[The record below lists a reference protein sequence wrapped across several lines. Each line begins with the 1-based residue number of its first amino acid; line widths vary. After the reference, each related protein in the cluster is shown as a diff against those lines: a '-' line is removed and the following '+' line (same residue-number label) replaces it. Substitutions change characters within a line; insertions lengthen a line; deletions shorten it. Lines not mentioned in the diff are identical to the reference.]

1 MVKLMDYF
9 LDRERDAFVVGWW
22 YKAQYQRCRAKAYHE
37 CFTPWRF
44 MARPL
49 DRDGRVG
56 HGRSLC
62 RRVHVAQTLL
72 AKRPVRK
79 RQGQRE
85 RREDGWS
92 GLCQGKYPT
101 PQRERRRA
109 YFFLKNNKSKL
120 APRVLWTL
128 THEPNH
134 CGRKRDVCGTQ
145 QEWIEQSEQRKEPV
159 GKKKSDG
166 HGSTHARPHTHF
178 APHFP
183 CWLFVVAHVLFS
195 QAQRCLFYLT
205 QRRRKQRAPFLGA
218 WPRRRKERD
227 ADPVGP
233 RFPPPSDQRPPCG
246 HESTGKKGVT
256 CAAEKT
262 KKPRCQLAKKKR
274 IKNLPITCIIS
285 PYGAC
290 RLFPPPPVWGGGS
303 LLCLFLLFFFF
314 FSLALVCSS
323 FSSTA
328 AQWHRGSCEVGLLL
342 GLFTA

>member
-120 APRVLWTL
+120 APRVFWTL

-166 HGSTHARPHTHF
+166 HGSTHARPHIHF

-183 CWLFVVAHVLFS
+183 CWLFVVAHALFS

-218 WPRRRKERD
+218 WPRRRKRKRRRSRW
-227 ADPVGP
+227 PSP
-233 RFPPPSDQRPPCG
+233 TPPPHRPTTTARVRE
-246 HESTGKKGVT
+246 HGKKEVA

-274 IKNLPITCIIS
+274 IKNLPIACIIS

-290 RLFPPPPVWGGGS
+290 RLFPPILGRWFFALS
-303 LLCLFLLFFFF
+303 LSSFFF

>member
-120 APRVLWTL
+120 APRVFWTL

-166 HGSTHARPHTHF
+166 HGSTHARPHIHF

-183 CWLFVVAHVLFS
+183 CWLFVVAHALFS

-218 WPRRRKERD
+218 WPRRRKRKRRRSRW
-227 ADPVGP
+227 PSP
-233 RFPPPSDQRPPCG
+233 TPPTDQRPPRG
-246 HESTGKKGVT
+246 YESTGKKRSR
-256 CAAEKT
+256 ARQ
-262 KKPRCQLAKKKR
+262 KKPKNPDASWQRKR
-274 IKNLPITCIIS
+274 GLKIYQSRVLFRPMARAVS
-285 PYGAC
+285 
-290 RLFPPPPVWGGGS
+290 FPPFWGGGS
-303 LLCLFLLFFFF
+303 LLCLFLLFFS
-314 FSLALVCSS
+314 SLWLLCALPSPRPQHSGTGALVRSD
-323 FSSTA
+323 
-328 AQWHRGSCEVGLLL
+328 SCWASLRHKK
-342 GLFTA
+342 